1 MTKNYFHVAEIDS
14 FTQGLWYTCLVSKV
28 FSGKYQATLFKKLP
42 YITQKVKE
50 WVSVFHIDLFVQ
62 DTLLWDDIDCL
73 VLLIIYISVVH
84 SPPSPPPFLKEGVGN
99 FGLWNK
105 RTGAG
110 NKILEGGLIQKD
122 LSLLKRGAGK
132 VKVNFSW
139 PKSRLKMLAL
149 WAFSSIQ
156 EIQNSKLSPTM
167 VESCPNHNIPFS
179 LF

>member
-1 MTKNYFHVAEIDS
+1 MNSAWLTSSVCYSIIFQKCFVGNI
-14 FTQGLWYTCLVSKV
+14 K
-28 FSGKYQATLFKKLP
+28 ATLFKQLP
-42 YITQKVKE
+42 YISQKVKE
-50 WVSVFHIDLFVQ
+50 GVSVFHIDLFVQ

-139 PKSRLKMLAL
+139 PNSRLKILAL
-149 WAFSSIQ
+149 WAFLFIQ
-156 EIQNSKLSPTM
+156 EIQNSKFFS
-167 VESCPNHNIPFS
+167 NHGGIMFKP
-179 LF
+179 